1 MMIEFFNTC
10 VADITVFSSW
20 HFRNLAGKADIFVVD
35 ELEVVAGRPLE
46 FRRKDEGDVED
57 K

>member
-35 ELEVVAGRPLE
+35 ELEVVAGRPLK